1 MSRIKSGYPGNGE
14 YPKPYL
20 PVTVTTQ
27 SKHPHHFKHS
37 GTAYWSGNR
46 WIGIDGFKIGYAKV
60 IKWEFNIAHWSSSH
74 EETNV

>member
-37 GTAYWSGNR
+37 GTAYWSGKR
-46 WIGIDGFKIGYAKV
+46 WIVSTTGKK
-60 IKWEFNIAHWSSSH
+60 
-74 EETNV
+74 